1 MGCQSSKT
9 QASAPTVAKGQENT
23 RQSDVQTACGSDAV
37 QEQPVAPTSTH
48 AVKPE
53 HEDPVVLMQDKEA
66 QDKPGNDDQAVVV
79 TEGNT
84 TPVDEKPAILTEE
97 QPTCSNLESASE
109 EKEQAVATTAANE
122 VQEAAEMHVHESAG
136 GAAQDCLL
144 SGQEHDGSN
153 KLPGSGVLADVEVK
167 QVRGVG
173 IDCAEGGASACR
185 LSSEIVPKG
194 IPENGVQVSA
204 LPRSPQ
210 QAAPKWRS
218 LFACCEAS
226 TMHDSLNWCVF

>member
-9 QASAPTVAKGQENT
+9 QASAPKAAKGQENK
-23 RQSDVQTACGSDAV
+23 RQRDLQTACGSDAV

-48 AVKPE
+48 AAKPE

-66 QDKPGNDDQAVVV
+66 QDKPGNDDHVVVV

-84 TPVDEKPAILTEE
+84 TPVDEKPPILIEE

-122 VQEAAEMHVHESAG
+122 ALEAAEMHVHESAG

-144 SGQEHDGSN
+144 SGQEHDGPIE
-153 KLPGSGVLADVEVK
+153 LPGSGALADVEVK
-167 QVRGVG
+167 QVRAVG
-173 IDCAEGGASACR
+173 IDCSEGGASPCN
-185 LSSEIVPKG
+185 LTSETAPKG
-194 IPENGVQVSA
+194 LPENCVQVSA
-204 LPRSPQ
+204 VPRSQQ

-218 LFACCEAS
+218 VFACCEAS
-226 TMHDSLNWCVF
+226 TIT